1 MTIPNNV
8 IQKLKLSSS
17 SFEIITSRDFKI
29 DFDGFGAT
37 FGFDGDPG
45 DVGGDVIVEARDD
58 VDDRR
63 DDVIDDVDNCLRD

>member
-1 MTIPNNV
+1 MPNNV

-37 FGFDGDPG
+37 FGFDGD
-45 DVGGDVIVEARDD
+45 VGGDVIVEARDD
-58 VDDRR
+58 VR
-63 DDVIDDVDNCLRD
+63 DDVIEDVDNCLRD